1 MASKTTNFSIR
12 MDVEVKKQCE
22 EIFNQLGMNLTTA
35 INIFLKQS
43 IRSKGMPFEVR
54 LDSPAQKIAEVKPAS
69 PTLDDSCPNLV

>member
-54 LDSPAQKIAEVKPAS
+54 LDSPAPKVEEVKSAS
-69 PTLDDSCPNLV
+69 PNQNDGCLNLV

>member
-22 EIFNQLGMNLTTA
+22 EIFSQLGMNLTTA

-54 LDSPAQKIAEVKPAS
+54 LDSPAPKVGEVKPIS
-69 PTLDDSCPNLV
+69 PNQNDSCPSLV